1 MDNKQSLLNFASVL
15 LYMAGA
21 LIIMGIIT
29 GEVYYPSGYTT
40 RLSQISDLGAT
51 VPPNSV
57 ITQPSATIFNFTM
70 IITGS
75 MILLATFFLQKVFKK
90 WLFSI
95 MLGLL
100 GFGILGVGIFPGN
113 VTPWHGLFSMLTFNI
128 GAIAAIV
135 SFKIVKTPLRYVFMV
150 SGLVTLIFFWGASY
164 FIPLLGAGGTERWV
178 AYPVV
183 FYLMGMGGYV
193 AGRKDKLLAS

>member
-164 FIPLLGAGGTERWV
+164 FIP
-178 AYPVV
+178 
-183 FYLMGMGGYV
+183 
-193 AGRKDKLLAS
+193 